1 MAKNEEEYYD
11 EEEFEE
17 EEEEEDLDLV
27 LMLKRNIKMLNEEKK
42 KYSIFSQEYNVLDQ
56 RILDATEQLQHIE
69 TAESENAQKEYAQ
82 RNKNAMLWQT
92 LGNVFG
98 NVAGTTI
105 GAMFNRSNVKTVVGY
120 ENEGGIVNSK
130 AIKYTK

>member
-1 MAKNEEEYYD
+1 MARNEEEYYD

-17 EEEEEDLDLV
+17 EEEEDLDIT

-42 KYSIFSQEYNVLDQ
+42 KYPIFSQEYNILDQ
-56 RILDATEQLQHIE
+56 RILDATEQLRNIE
-69 TAESENAQKEYAQ
+69 TAESENAQKECAQ

-105 GAMFNRSNVKTVVGY
+105 GAMFNRSNVKTVVNY